1 MYKILVSDPLEATGL
16 AMLRESG
23 HEVLEVPA
31 EERPKLPELIADADA
46 LVVRSGT
53 KVTAEILAA
62 GKKLKVVGRAGI
74 GVDNIDV
81 AAATELGI
89 LVVNAPTAN
98 LLSAAEHTFALILA
112 VARNIAAADADIK
125 SGAWNRKKFVGAE
138 LHGKTLGVIGFGR
151 IGRQVARRARAFDMR
166 LVAYD
171 PFLDDEAVR
180 RENAEPATLAELLT
194 GSDVVTLHVPMTDQT
209 RNLLDGE
216 KIDAMKRGA
225 ILVNCARGGVVDEGA
240 LLEALESGHLRG
252 AGLDVFAQ
260 EPPSDFRLARHPR
273 VVATPHIGAQTREAQ
288 VRISTETA
296 KMVLAALG
304 GSLAVTAVNLPFR
317 SAGSTGE
324 IYLRLA
330 EKLGLLASS
339 LIRGSVQRL
348 SVELRGIEGELRRPI
363 TVAALKGALGR
374 YLGEAV
380 NYVNAES
387 IARDRGLEL
396 VRSTTSIEADYPN
409 LVEVEVHGEDGRFE
423 VAGALFHG
431 REARVVRLESYPLEF
446 EPKGNLLVMRND
458 DVPGV
463 VGKLGVTLGNAG
475 VNIAAIH
482 LSRRHGSHQAMAVLR
497 LDQQPPESAL
507 AALRS
512 LPEVQAAEVVDVG
525 PL

>member
-1 MYKILVSDPLEATGL
+1 
-16 AMLRESG
+16 
-23 HEVLEVPA
+23 
-31 EERPKLPELIADADA
+31 
-46 LVVRSGT
+46 
-53 KVTAEILAA
+53 
-62 GKKLKVVGRAGI
+62 
-74 GVDNIDV
+74 
-81 AAATELGI
+81 
-89 LVVNAPTAN
+89 
-98 LLSAAEHTFALILA
+98 
-112 VARNIAAADADIK
+112 
-125 SGAWNRKKFVGAE
+125 
-138 LHGKTLGVIGFGR
+138 
-151 IGRQVARRARAFDMR
+151 
-166 LVAYD
+166 
-171 PFLDDEAVR
+171 
-180 RENAEPATLAELLT
+180 
-194 GSDVVTLHVPMTDQT
+194 MTDQT